1 MNDFGAT
8 SYNVMGSQL
17 NAFHQ
22 PIFPSF
28 HSKKVRHCCQHH
40 HRQMM
45 VANQKAILESA
56 RNYAPCIPQIATQIT
71 DEAAQSMLERVE
83 YTPVTTNL
91 FQSIINTS
99 HVRTACKDSG
109 KPALLFLHGFDS
121 NLLEYRY
128 MLPMVEDVP
137 YDVHFL
143 DILGWGFTERPVS
156 TSFSYSPASKR
167 EHLRAFIEQVIKK
180 KEIVLV
186 GASLGAAVAI
196 DFALQYPDLVSALVL
211 VDGQAFTD
219 KPKSIFLQLPGFA
232 ELGVQILRS
241 RWLRSLAVQLSYE
254 SKELK
259 CENTLRIGGL
269 HCEGEGWQEAALDF
283 VKQEGYCLSKRV
295 GEIQCPVLVLWG
307 ENDRVLPKGDAQQF
321 VEVISNCRLEYIRES
336 GHCPHIEK
344 PSDVTQAILKFVSEL
359 PARPN
364 KQ

>member
-1 MNDFGAT
+1 MNNFGAS
-8 SYNVMGSQL
+8 SYSIMGSQL
-17 NAFHQ
+17 NAFQQ

-28 HSKKVRHCCQHH
+28 RPKKVRHLCQHH
-40 HRQMM
+40 HRLAI
-45 VANQKAILESA
+45 VANQKVALEQT
-56 RNYAPCIPQIATQIT
+56 REYASCIPQAATQIT
-71 DEAAQSMLERVE
+71 DEMAQNMLERVE
-83 YTPVTTNL
+83 CTPVTTNL
-91 FQSIINTS
+91 YQSVINTS
-99 HVRTACKDSG
+99 HVRTTSKHSE

-128 MLPMVEDVP
+128 MLPMVDDVP

-143 DILGWGFTERPVS
+143 DILGWGFTERPIS
-156 TSFSYSPASKR
+156 PSFSYSPPSKR
-167 EHLRAFIEQVIKK
+167 EHLRAFIEQVVKQ

-196 DFALQYPDLVSALVL
+196 DFALEYPDLVRALVL

-219 KPKSIFLQLPGFA
+219 KPKSMIMQLPGLA
-232 ELGVQILRS
+232 ALGVQVLRS

-295 GEIQCPVLVLWG
+295 GEIQCPVQVLWG

-321 VEVISNCRLEYIRES
+321 VDVISNCQLEYIRES

-359 PARPN
+359 PAHPN